1 MIPVLAPLLFLVYI
15 DDIPNIFLSDGNILK
30 VYADD
35 MLLYKSMKSFEDYS
49 HLQFDIDCISDW
61 VSRNKL
67 MLNPTKCKAMTISRK
82 RNSVYLIQFLLNG
95 IPLELQVLRSPP
107 LV

>member
-1 MIPVLAPLLFLVYI
+1 MLGPLLFLVYI
-15 DDIPNIFLSDGNILK
+15 DDVSNILLSYGSILNL
-30 VYADD
+30 YADD

-49 HLQFDIDCISDW
+49 HLQLDVDFISDW

-82 RNSVYLIQFLLNG
+82 KNCLSRTIYF
-95 IPLELQVLRSPP
+95 EWHTT
-107 LV
+107 